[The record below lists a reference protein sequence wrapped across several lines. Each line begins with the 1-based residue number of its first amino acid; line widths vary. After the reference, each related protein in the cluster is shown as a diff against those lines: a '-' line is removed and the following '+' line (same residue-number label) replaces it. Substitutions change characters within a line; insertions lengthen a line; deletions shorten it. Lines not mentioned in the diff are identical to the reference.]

1 MIIEALTI
9 GAVGALAKTFYQ
21 VGKASKL
28 DEAALAK
35 YAKAFERSSEAE
47 LLIRRKAEYTDKRL
61 ANVAKKKRAVI
72 EVTVPKFTEVYSQI
86 QKIEFS
92 GSTKAN
98 QITLAEKPDKPA
110 ALNAMSISVKQDFT
124 NKELVCGCIF
134 KGVGKMIEKDSE
146 LYLSA
151 ARSQMRAANVA
162 YSQAESIAAVYDAII
177 ARADRIAD
185 LLMKMNA
192 MFLGAIQETKD
203 TIERNGLNAKNYSEY
218 DEGILIMCVDLAVAM
233 SDLINIPVVD
243 EQGRICEAAEE
254 MLATGES
261 YLQQMNQKIKM

>member
-1 MIIEALTI
+1 MLIEAL
-9 GAVGALAKTFYQ
+9 AVGSIAKLFYDVNKSMKMDEEALR
-21 VGKASKL
+21 
-28 DEAALAK
+28 K

-47 LLIRRKAEYTDKRL
+47 LLIRQKAEYTDKRL
-61 ANVAKKKRAVI
+61 ANVAKKKRAII
-72 EVTVPKFTEVYSQI
+72 EVSVPKFTEVYNKI

-98 QITLAEKPDKPA
+98 QIILAEKPDKLA
-110 ALNAMSISVKQDFT
+110 VLNAMSISAKQDFT
-124 NKELVCGCIF
+124 NKELVCGWIF
-134 KGVGKMIEKDSE
+134 KGLGKMIEKDSE

-151 ARSQMRAANVA
+151 ARSQMRAANVV
-162 YSQAESIAAVYDAII
+162 YSQAESIAAIYDAII

-192 MFLGAIQETKD
+192 MFLGSIQETKD
-203 TIERNGLNAKNYSEY
+203 TIERNGLNIRNYNEY

-261 YLQQMNQKIKM
+261 YLQQMNQKLKL